1 MKTKQEKLFLGS
13 LFCPIDL
20 YIFSYTNTIKTSWI
34 GSMDESLKI
43 YWVKEAILKRMHTIE
58 IYVRS

>member
-1 MKTKQEKLFLGS
+1 MKTKQEKLFLDS

-20 YIFSYTNTIKTSWI
+20 YIFSYANTIETSWI

-43 YWVKEAILKRMHTIE
+43 Y
-58 IYVRS
+58 